1 MVRYKAKKVNRRGGI
16 VLAILISIVAVIV
29 LVISFMPKIKN
40 ITTSYSTEVERYDST
55 IRKYARQYEM
65 SEYVDLI
72 KAVMMQESKGKGLD
86 PMQSSESS
94 YNTLYSKVPNG
105 ITDPEYSIE
114 CGIRYLKDSLDMAG
128 SKGPE
133 DLSAIKLAIQGYNYG
148 HGYIPWAVDR
158 DGGYTAE
165 NASLFSD
172 KMALEM
178 NWPRYGDKNY
188 VTNVLRYYTHT
199 A

>member
-1 MVRYKAKKVNRRGGI
+1 MVRYKEKRVDNRGKI
-16 VLAILISIVAVIV
+16 AIAVLIIIAILVCLV
-29 LVISFMPKIKN
+29 LSFIPKIKN
-40 ITTSYSTEVERYDST
+40 ITSSYSTEVESYDST
-55 IRKYARQYEM
+55 IREYASQYEM

-72 KAVMMQESKGKGLD
+72 KAVMMQESKGRGLD
-86 PMQSSESS
+86 PMQASESI
-94 YNTLYSKVPNG
+94 YNKRYSKVPNG
-105 ITDPEYSIE
+105 ITDPDYSIE

-133 DLSAIKLAIQGYNYG
+133 DISAIKLAIQGYNYG
-148 HGYIPWAVDR
+148 HGYINWAKDR

-172 KMALEM
+172 QMALEM
-178 NWPRYGDKNY
+178 NWSRYGDKNY
-188 VTNVLRYYTHT
+188 VPNVLRYYTHT